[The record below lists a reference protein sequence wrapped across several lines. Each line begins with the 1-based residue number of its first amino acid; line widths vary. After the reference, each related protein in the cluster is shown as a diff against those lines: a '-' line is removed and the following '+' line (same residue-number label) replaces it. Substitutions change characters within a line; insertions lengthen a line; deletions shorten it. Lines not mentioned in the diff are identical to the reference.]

1 MYTQQRDG
9 VGMAANSGW
18 VAYALGGG
26 WKEGRK
32 DESVFI
38 SCVLVGGKGRRK
50 MGWTGQRL

>member
-38 SCVLVGGKGRRK
+38 SCVLVGGRGRRK